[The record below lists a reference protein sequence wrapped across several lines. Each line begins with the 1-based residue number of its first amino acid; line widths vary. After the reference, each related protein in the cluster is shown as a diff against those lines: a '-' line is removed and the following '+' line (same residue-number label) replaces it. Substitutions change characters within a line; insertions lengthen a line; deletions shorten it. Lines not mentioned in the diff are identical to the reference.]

1 MQDDSN
7 PRRLDDDVRAFIR
20 EHIEDFEQLEVLRT
34 MHERRDQQVTR
45 DALAAR
51 LAIQP
56 SDVQDAVNALSR
68 VGLVT
73 VVSTSNIVHVAY
85 AVEDSVLEARVCKT
99 LLAYEQNRLAVI
111 LFMNEL
117 ARARGDSLV
126 LELFSNAFLLRRK

>member
-1 MQDDSN
+1 
-7 PRRLDDDVRAFIR
+7 LDEDVRAFIR

-34 MHERRDQQVTR
+34 VHERRDQGVTR

-73 VVSTSNIVHVAY
+73 VASASNTVHVAY
-85 AVEDSVLEARVCKT
+85 GVEDSVLEARVRKT
-99 LLAYEQNRLAVI
+99 LLAYEQNRLEII
-111 LFMNEL
+111 LFMNAI